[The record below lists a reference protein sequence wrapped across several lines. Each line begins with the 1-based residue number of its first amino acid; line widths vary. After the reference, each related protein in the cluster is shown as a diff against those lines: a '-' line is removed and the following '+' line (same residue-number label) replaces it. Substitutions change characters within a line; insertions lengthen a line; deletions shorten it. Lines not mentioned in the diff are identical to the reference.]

1 MSLQT
6 VFKSW
11 DLCITKSKTIESTQY
26 IQYISLQREHLI
38 VLLLPADINKVAKSL
53 LTLMPLLQKV
63 FRFRIISTMCVAS
76 LCQCSISTKAIF
88 VIVLW
93 GFTAVQSFIKLG
105 YDNTLLAYYIYGIT
119 IFHFF
124 FVLGGWLVDMYL
136 GHYRVTKYSLR
147 VLWVSLIA
155 SDLLTA
161 FENASITKA
170 KAVPSF
176 IGIGAS
182 ACVVSNIFQ
191 LGSDQLFDA
200 SSSQITSFINWQIW
214 AFFFAISISL
224 ISSICFCSSYTDSI
238 SLLIPATFCTVSVI
252 CDFFFS
258 KWIVE
263 EPVKTN
269 PIKQIYQVLKY
280 AAKNKYPRLRSAF
293 TYWEDKPYSRID
305 LGKSKYGGPFTTEQ
319 VEDVK
324 TFFRILL
331 LVISSLP
338 FTSFCFFVQLININK
353 VYLQF
358 DNNHSSVS
366 CQHNTLA
373 EYLNICYQNKA
384 PQYFYAFFVVIFFPV
399 ARIIFCLV
407 KCPLYCGSFYVKF
420 LVGGVFLLIY
430 SLLSFSLEIT
440 ALEMSHSQN
449 GTCLFN
455 TPSGLPQQQLL
466 NFNVNWLL
474 LPQSFLGM
482 SLFLMITF
490 TNEFIAAQA
499 PYALRGFLIGLWCSV
514 GGISYGLATGG
525 VIGVTKTTEQYF
537 KTSLQASKCG
547 VWYSGILSGFVSLLI
562 CGYLVILKCYT
573 PRRRDE
579 ELHNKQKFAIEYF
592 EKYISH
598 N

>member
-1 MSLQT
+1 
-6 VFKSW
+6 
-11 DLCITKSKTIESTQY
+11 
-26 IQYISLQREHLI
+26 
-38 VLLLPADINKVAKSL
+38 
-53 LTLMPLLQKV
+53 
-63 FRFRIISTMCVAS
+63 MCVAS

-93 GFTAVQSFIKLG
+93 GFTAVQSLIKLG
-105 YDNTLLAYYIYGIT
+105 YDNALLANYIYGIT

-124 FVLGGWLVDMYL
+124 FVLGGWIGDMYL
-136 GHYRVTKYSLR
+136 GHYRVTTYSLR
-147 VLWVSLIA
+147 VLWVSVIA

-161 FENASITKA
+161 FENENASITKA
-170 KAVPSF
+170 KVVPSF

-182 ACVVSNIFQ
+182 ACVISNIFQ

-200 SSSQITSFINWQIW
+200 SSSQIISFINWQIW
-214 AFFFAISISL
+214 AFSLALSISL
-224 ISSICFCSSYTDSI
+224 ISSICFCDLYAVSI
-238 SLLIPATFCTVSVI
+238 SLLIPATVCSVSVI

-258 KWIVE
+258 KWIVK

-331 LVISSLP
+331 VVISSLP
-338 FTSFCFFVQLININK
+338 LTCLTFFVLLININK

-358 DNNHSSVS
+358 DTNHSSVS

-373 EYLNICYQNKA
+373 EYLNICYQNNAVK
-384 PQYFYAFFVVIFFPV
+384 YFYAFFVVIFFPV
-399 ARIIFCLV
+399 GRLLFRLV
-407 KCPLYCGSFYVKF
+407 KCPLYCGNFYVKF
-420 LVGGVFLLIY
+420 LVGEIFLLIY
-430 SLLSFSLEIT
+430 SLLSFSLEVT

-449 GTCLFN
+449 DTCLFN
-455 TPSGLPQQQLL
+455 TPSGLPQQQRL
-466 NFNVNWLL
+466 NLNVNWLL

-482 SLFLMITF
+482 SIFLMINSI
-490 TNEFIAAQA
+490 NEFIAAQA

-525 VIGVTKTTEQYF
+525 VIGVTKATEKYV
-537 KTSLQASKCG
+537 KTAPQASKCG
-547 VWYSGILSGFVSLLI
+547 IWYFGILSGLVFLLI

-598 N
+598 K

>member
-1 MSLQT
+1 M
-6 VFKSW
+6 
-11 DLCITKSKTIESTQY
+11 
-26 IQYISLQREHLI
+26 
-38 VLLLPADINKVAKSL
+38 
-53 LTLMPLLQKV
+53 
-63 FRFRIISTMCVAS
+63 
-76 LCQCSISTKAIF
+76 
-88 VIVLW
+88 
-93 GFTAVQSFIKLG
+93 
-105 YDNTLLAYYIYGIT
+105 
-119 IFHFF
+119 
-124 FVLGGWLVDMYL
+124 
-136 GHYRVTKYSLR
+136 
-147 VLWVSLIA
+147 
-155 SDLLTA
+155 
-161 FENASITKA
+161 
-170 KAVPSF
+170 
-176 IGIGAS
+176 
-182 ACVVSNIFQ
+182 
-191 LGSDQLFDA
+191 GSDQLFDA
-200 SSSQITSFINWQIW
+200 SSSQITSFINWQLW
-214 AFFFAISISL
+214 AYFLAVSISL
-224 ISSICFCSSYTDSI
+224 ISITCFCGLYTDSI
-238 SLLIPATFCTVSVI
+238 SFLIPATVCSVSVI
-252 CDFFFS
+252 CAFFFS

-338 FTSFCFFVQLININK
+338 LTFLIFFVLLINMNK

-373 EYLNICYQNKA
+373 EYFNFCYQNNA
-384 PQYFYAFFVVIFFPV
+384 VQYFYTFFVVIFFPV
-399 ARIIFCLV
+399 GRILFCLV
-407 KCPLYCGSFYVKF
+407 KCPLYCVSFYVKF
-420 LVGGVFLLIY
+420 LVGVIFLLIY
-430 SLLSFSLEIT
+430 SLLSFSLEIA

-449 GTCLFN
+449 STCLFN
-455 TPSGLPQQQLL
+455 TPSGLPQLQLL
-466 NFNVNWLL
+466 NLNVNWLL
-474 LPQSFLGM
+474 LPQFFLGM
-482 SLFLMITF
+482 SIFLMVSS

-499 PYALRGFLIGLWCSV
+499 SYALRGFLIGLWYSF
-514 GGISYGLATGG
+514 GGFSYGLATGC
-525 VIGVTKTTEQYF
+525 VIGVTKATEHYV

-547 VWYSGILSGFVSLLI
+547 IWYFGILSGLVFLLI
-562 CGYLVILKCYT
+562 CGHLVILKCYI

>member
-1 MSLQT
+1 
-6 VFKSW
+6 
-11 DLCITKSKTIESTQY
+11 
-26 IQYISLQREHLI
+26 
-38 VLLLPADINKVAKSL
+38 
-53 LTLMPLLQKV
+53 
-63 FRFRIISTMCVAS
+63 MCVAS

-93 GFTAVQSFIKLG
+93 GFTAMLSIVKLG
-105 YDNTLLAYYIYGIT
+105 FDNVILAYYIYGIT
-119 IFHFF
+119 ILIFF
-124 FVLGGWLVDMYL
+124 FVLGGWIGDMYL
-136 GHYRVTKYSLR
+136 GHYRVTMYSLR
-147 VLWVSLIA
+147 VLWISVIA

-161 FENASITKA
+161 FENENVSITKA
-170 KAVPSF
+170 NVVPSL

-214 AFFFAISISL
+214 AFSLPISISL
-224 ISSICFCSSYTDSI
+224 ISSICFCDLYTDSI
-238 SLLIPATFCTVSVI
+238 SFLIPATFCSVSVI

-280 AAKNKYPRLRSAF
+280 ASKNKYPRLRSAF

-331 LVISSLP
+331 LIISSLP
-338 FTSFCFFVQLININK
+338 LTCLIIFVLLININK

-358 DNNHSSVS
+358 NNNHSSIS
-366 CQHNTLA
+366 CQYNTLA
-373 EYLNICYQNKA
+373 EYFNFCYQNNAVK
-384 PQYFYAFFVVIFFPV
+384 YFSGLLVVIFLIPV
-399 ARIIFCLV
+399 GRLLFRLV

-420 LVGGVFLLIY
+420 LVGVIFLLIY
-430 SLLSFSLEIT
+430 SLLSFSLEII
-440 ALEMSHSQN
+440 ALQMSHSQN

-466 NFNVNWLL
+466 NLNVNWLL

-482 SLFLMITF
+482 SLFLMINSM
-490 TNEFIAAQA
+490 NEFIAAQA
-499 PYALRGFLIGLWCSV
+499 PYAMRGFLIGLWCSV

-525 VIGVTKTTEQYF
+525 VIGVTKATEKYI

-547 VWYSGILSGFVSLLI
+547 IWYFGILSGLVFLLI
-562 CGYLVILKCYT
+562 CGYLVIVKCYT